1 VHPEP
6 KVPYI
11 GVLEDHM
18 TKTGA
23 RPYGT
28 YFCRLRGSAQ
38 GIKLRAQ
45 TRAQA
50 KTKFAAHEGLD
61 PKNSYII
68 VSDTPAPGVLFTEFR
83 TE

>member
-1 VHPEP
+1 MRCYESP
-6 KVPYI
+6 KH
-11 GVLEDHM
+11 GADM
-18 TKTGA
+18 TGA

-28 YFCRLRGSAQ
+28 YFCRLRGAAV
-38 GIKLRAQ
+38 GLKLKAL

-50 KTKFAAHEGLD
+50 KTKFATHEGLD

-68 VSDTPAPGVLFTEFR
+68 VSDTPAQGVLFTDYR

>member
-1 VHPEP
+1 M
-6 KVPYI
+6 

-18 TKTGA
+18 TQTVA

-38 GIKLRAQ
+38 GIKLRAW

-68 VSDTPAPGVLFTEFR
+68 VSDTPAQGVLFIELR